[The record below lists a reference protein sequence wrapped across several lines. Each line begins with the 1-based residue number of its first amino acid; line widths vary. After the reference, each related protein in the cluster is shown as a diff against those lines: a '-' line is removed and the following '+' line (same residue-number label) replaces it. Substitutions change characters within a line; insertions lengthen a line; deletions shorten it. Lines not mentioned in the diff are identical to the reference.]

1 MVSKVVGIEITKGES
16 VLLKTPGGGGYGNP
30 LNRKI
35 EEVVKDLEEDY
46 ISFETAEETYGVIF
60 DSDGNIDLD
69 GTKENRTKRKSF
81 Q

>member
-1 MVSKVVGIEITKGES
+1 M
-16 VLLKTPGGGGYGNP
+16 
-30 LNRKI
+30 
-35 EEVVKDLEEDY
+35 VKDLEEDY